1 LGELCAV
8 RAEAGQRSLEQDGEG
23 GLGAQEEAQE
33 ARVWVEQAEPVVA
46 Q

>member
-1 LGELCAV
+1 MEALCAE

-23 GLGAQEEAQE
+23 ELGAQEEAQE
-33 ARVWVEQAEPVVA
+33 GWVRVEQAEPVVA